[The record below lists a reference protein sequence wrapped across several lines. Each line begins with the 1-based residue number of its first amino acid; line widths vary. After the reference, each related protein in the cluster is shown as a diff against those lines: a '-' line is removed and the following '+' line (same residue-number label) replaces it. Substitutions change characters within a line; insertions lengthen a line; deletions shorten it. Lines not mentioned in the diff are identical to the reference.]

1 MEKTSEE
8 CNKENN
14 KEKEYDKN
22 FITFLNF
29 LKENTKKE
37 AVVNRLLHDRED
49 LNQRAFKI
57 LLSTVISARTK
68 DDTTAKVSKK
78 LFDRIKTS
86 EDLINI
92 DINELEEIVHPAGF
106 YKTKAKNLKKLG
118 SQLKDNYNN
127 KVPNGVEELT
137 NLAGVGRK
145 TANLVVSLAF
155 DNYAICVDTH
165 VHRICNR
172 WGYVSTDF
180 PEETEQELRLK
191 LPKEHWKSI
200 NNSLVIYG
208 QDICSPTPK
217 CNMCY
222 DEVKAICPHYS
233 KLTTLNDSL
242 NKLNFKKV
250 SKTKI
255 PKEKGTYV
263 LKINLKSPKKIK
275 IGKKGKEIKFRK
287 GDYYY
292 IGSAMG
298 NSLNLYNRVN
308 RHLAEA
314 KDKNNHWHIDYLL
327 EFGNIKEIYIVESPE
342 ECNFAKK
349 MFKNKN
355 MEYVEDFGCSD
366 CNCKSHLFY
375 IRD

>member
-1 MEKTSEE
+1 M
-8 CNKENN
+8 NKNN
-14 KEKEYDKN
+14 ANDEN
-22 FITFLNF
+22 FIKFLNF
-29 LKENTKKE
+29 LRENTNKE
-37 AVVNRLLHDRED
+37 AVVNKLLHNKED

-68 DDTTAKVSKK
+68 DETTAKVSKK
-78 LFDRIKTS
+78 IFDRIKTP

-92 DINELEEIVHPAGF
+92 DITELEEIVHPAGF
-106 YKTKAKNLKKLG
+106 YKTKSKNLKKLG
-118 SQLKDNYNN
+118 TQLKEDYNN
-127 KVPNGVEELT
+127 KVPNTVEELVK
-137 NLAGVGRK
+137 LAGVGRK

-172 WGYVSTDF
+172 WNYVSTDF
-180 PEETEQELRLK
+180 PEETEQELRKK
-191 LPKEHWKSI
+191 LPKKYWKSI
-200 NNSLVIYG
+200 NNSLVVYG
-208 QDICSPTPK
+208 QDVCSPTPK
-217 CNMCY
+217 CNLCY
-222 DEVKAICPHYS
+222 EEIKSICPHYS
-233 KLTTLNDSL
+233 KLNTLKDSL
-242 NKLNFKKV
+242 NQLSFKKV

-255 PKEKGTYV
+255 PKAKGTYV

-308 RHLAEA
+308 RHLSNSE
-314 KDKNNHWHIDYLL
+314 DKNNHWHIDYLL
-327 EFGNIKEIYIVESPE
+327 EYGNVKEVYIVESPE

-349 MFKNKN
+349 MLKNQN
-355 MEYVEDFGCSD
+355 MEFIEGFGCSD